1 MARACLLF
9 DPVQANDSPQVKS
22 LPTIVP
28 AAIPKIRGNEL
39 TLQPDRGNPD
49 QYLFRLEQVSEDA
62 GRTWTEKLFMMQ
74 PTRVTTLD
82 GAEVRDNEIALERRN
97 P

>member
-1 MARACLLF
+1 
-9 DPVQANDSPQVKS
+9 
-22 LPTIVP
+22 
-28 AAIPKIRGNEL
+28 
-39 TLQPDRGNPD
+39 
-49 QYLFRLEQVSEDA
+49 VSEDA

-82 GAEVRDNEIALERRN
+82 GAEVRHNEIALERRN